1 VKVARRRATDGPA
14 GSVDGATADGTLDA
28 DRAAFA
34 AEPPSGIAVEA
45 PSDLAISTGTPVLAD
60 ATVHLAPELL
70 QELIDC
76 ARDGLPNEACGIIV
90 GDRFARDGGV
100 AVGFEPLRNAA
111 DSPYRYL
118 IAPEEQLGIMTRI
131 DDAGQVVWGIFHSHV
146 ASPAEPSR
154 TDVEL
159 AFYPGSLYLIC
170 SLADDGPVVRAWT
183 IEGGDAHEVALEVG

>member
-1 VKVARRRATDGPA
+1 
-14 GSVDGATADGTLDA
+14 VD
-28 DRAAFA
+28 
-34 AEPPSGIAVEA
+34 A
-45 PSDLAISTGTPVLAD
+45 PSDLAVATGSPVLVE

-90 GDRFARDGGV
+90 GDSFAHEGGV
-100 AVGFEPLRNAA
+100 AVSFEPLRNAA

-118 IAPEEQLGIMTRI
+118 IAPEEQLGVMTRI

-154 TDVEL
+154 TDLEL

-170 SLADDGPVVRAWT
+170 SLADDDRPAVRAWT
-183 IEGGDAHEVALEVG
+183 IEGGEAHEVALEVG